1 MNRREAIRWGVWA
14 LLLVVVAIAYST
26 SLWGEFT
33 YDDKVEV
40 IGNRTIRVLDE
51 WQLMLQYNLSRP
63 VTIATYA
70 LNYHFSERAPFA
82 YHAVDAL
89 IFGLEVGVAFLLFS
103 AIAEARDLAR
113 PVLIGGLTAALW
125 AAHPLNTEA
134 VSYVTGR
141 SEQLVALFY
150 LLGCWSFVRWRQVGG
165 MQHFVGAWVAVILGA
180 FTKEVAVT
188 MPVAFLLIEL
198 VIFRNMDLRQVR
210 WRDHVPSVLGIAA
223 FFGLRVYLYDAAI
236 DPIGPQ
242 RSLDVQLWTQAEVW
256 VRYVQLSF
264 VPVGQSVFHDHPETG
279 PSLGSIASM
288 IFVVGATIFALVKAR
303 ARPLVAF
310 AWLWFALTL
319 LPSSSFV
326 ALKETMA
333 EHRIHL
339 GLLSACFVVALALER
354 LQKNAIWAGVGLT
367 GLLVAATITQNRAW
381 ANEVALWGQATERNP
396 ESAEAWYGYG
406 DALHLADEH
415 GLARAAYTSA
425 VEADPTYIEAWNN
438 LGREEA
444 ELGNRAQAEDAWK
457 SALRSSPSYCK
468 AHNNLGMLFGR
479 SGRFKE
485 AEVELRTSLSYCP
498 QACLPH
504 RLLGEIYAE
513 HLGEP
518 ERAVEHYELFLE
530 RCDDDVYAP
539 MVRDK
544 LTKLTW

>member
-14 LLLVVVAIAYST
+14 LLLLVVVVAYST

-40 IGNRTIRVLDE
+40 VGNKTIRVLDE
-51 WQLMLQYNLSRP
+51 WRLMLEYNLSRP

-82 YHAVDAL
+82 YHAVDVV
-89 IFGLEVGVAFLLFS
+89 IFGLEVGLAFLLFS
-103 AIAEARDLAR
+103 AIAEVRKLAR
-113 PVLIGGLTAALW
+113 PVLIGGVTAALW

-165 MQHFVGAWVAVILGA
+165 LQHFVGAWVAVVLGA

-198 VIFRNMDLRQVR
+198 VLFRDMDWRQVR
-210 WRDHVPSVLGIAA
+210 WRDHVPSVVGIAA
-223 FFGLRVYLYDAAI
+223 FFGLRVVLYDAAI
-236 DPIGPQ
+236 NPIAPQ
-242 RSLDVQLWTQAEVW
+242 RDLDLQLWTQAEVW
-256 VRYVQLSF
+256 VRYVQLSV
-264 VPVGQSVFHDHPETG
+264 VPYGQSVFHDHPETG
-279 PSLGSIASM
+279 ASLGSIASM
-288 IFVVGATIFALVKAR
+288 IFVVGASIYALVKAR
-303 ARPLVAF
+303 QRPLLAF

-333 EHRIHL
+333 EHRVHL
-339 GLLSACFVVALALER
+339 SLLGVCFVGALAVARLE
-354 LQKNAIWAGVGLT
+354 KNAIWGAVGLT
-367 GLLVAATITQNRAW
+367 GLLVAATVTQNRAW
-381 ANEVALWGQATERNP
+381 QTEVALWGQATARNA
-396 ESAEAWYGYG
+396 ESAEAWYGFG

-415 GLARAAYTSA
+415 GQAREAYNQATSL
-425 VEADPTYIEAWNN
+425 DPAYLEAWNN
-438 LGREEA
+438 LGREQA
-444 ELGNRAQAEDAWK
+444 ELGNRDEAEAAWK
-457 SALRSSPSYCK
+457 SALKASPSYCK
-468 AHNNLGMLFGR
+468 AHNNLGMLYGR
-479 SGRFKE
+479 GGRYKE

-498 QACLPH
+498 NACLPN

-513 HLGEP
+513 RLGEP
-518 ERAVEHYELFLE
+518 DRAVAHYEAFLD
-530 RCDDDVYAP
+530 RCGDDVYASL
-539 MVRDK
+539 VRDK
-544 LTKLTW
+544 LTRLTW

>member
-14 LLLVVVAIAYST
+14 LLLVVVVVAYST

-51 WQLMLQYNLSRP
+51 WQLMLRYNLSRP

-82 YHAVDAL
+82 YHAVDVV
-89 IFGLEVGVAFLLFS
+89 IFGLEVGLAFLLFS
-103 AIAEARDLAR
+103 AIAEARNLGR
-113 PVLIGGLTAALW
+113 PLLIGGLTAALW
-125 AAHPLNTEA
+125 AVHPVNTEA

-141 SEQLVALFY
+141 SEQLVGLFY

-165 MQHFVGAWVAVILGA
+165 AQHFVGAWVAVVIGA

-198 VIFRNMDLRQVR
+198 VIFRNMDWRLIR
-210 WRDHVPSVLGIAA
+210 WRDHVPAVVGLLA
-223 FFGLRVYLYDAAI
+223 FFGLRLYLYDAAVTA
-236 DPIGPQ
+236 DPPQ
-242 RSLDVQLWTQAEVW
+242 RELGIQLWPQAEVW

-264 VPVGQSVFHDHPETG
+264 VPVGQSVFHYHPETG
-279 PSLGSIASM
+279 ASLGSVASM
-288 IFVVGATIFALVKAR
+288 FFVVGTSIFALVKAR
-303 ARPLVAF
+303 QKPLLAF

-339 GLLSACFVVALALER
+339 SVLGVCFVVALALER

-367 GLLVAATITQNRAW
+367 GLLLAATVTQNRAW
-381 ANEVALWGQATERNP
+381 SNEVALWGQATERNP
-396 ESAEAWYGYG
+396 DSAEAWYGYG
-406 DALHLADEH
+406 DALHLSEEH
-415 GLARAAYTSA
+415 GLARAAYGQAT
-425 VEADPTYIEAWNN
+425 EIDPTYLEAFNN

-444 ELGNRAQAEDAWK
+444 ELGNRAEAEAAWK
-457 SALRSSPSYCK
+457 GALRVSPSYCK
-468 AHNNLGMLFGR
+468 AHNNLGMLYGR
-479 SGRFKE
+479 SSRFKE
-485 AEVELRTSLSYCP
+485 AEMELRRSLSYCP
-498 QACLPH
+498 AECLPH

-513 HLGEP
+513 HLGDN
-518 ERAVEHYELFLE
+518 ERAIEHYGVFLD

-539 MVRDK
+539 LVRDK